1 MMTIEYNWDTNYRD
15 VTIPTDIPIRDGFMF
30 LGWASTADSV
40 DASYLPGETY
50 GPGEIT
56 RDTGTSSA
64 TLFAVWV
71 QSYSELLF
79 ESDPSEGTTLYVG
92 T

>member
-1 MMTIEYNWDTNYRD
+1 MMSIVMNGMANSSY
-15 VTIPTDIPIRDGFMF
+15 VTIPTDIPTRDGFIF

-50 GPGEIT
+50 GPGEIVG
-56 RDTGTSSA
+56 DSSLSIV
-64 TLFAVWV
+64 LFAVWV

-79 ESDPSEGTTLYVG
+79 ESNPSEGTIAYVG
-92 T
+92 S